1 MTFCFW
7 FGCGGG
13 CGGGGVGGVGG
24 GVGGVG
30 VVLVWVFRYA
40 LAVLFMYWKVFDAVS
55 MDI

>member
-1 MTFCFW
+1 MLRLTFCFW

-13 CGGGGVGGVGG
+13 CGGGGVGGVG
-24 GVGGVG
+24 

-40 LAVLFMYWKVFDAVS
+40 LAGLLMYWKLFDAVS